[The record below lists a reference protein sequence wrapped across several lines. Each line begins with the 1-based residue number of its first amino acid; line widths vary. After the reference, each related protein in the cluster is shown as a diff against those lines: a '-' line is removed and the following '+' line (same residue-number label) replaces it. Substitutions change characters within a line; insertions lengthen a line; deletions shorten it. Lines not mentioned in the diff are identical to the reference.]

1 MKTGLIVFDMDCL
14 VCNRFVEWVDK
25 RNVYYLYA
33 SLGTINAIN
42 RHLSTNIENL
52 DKIVVL
58 ENGAVYYGA
67 AAIKQIIKKVYPN
80 TVIIK
85 FFELLPEVIIEKC
98 YDIFARNR
106 LVFGTK
112 KQCEISLSISEK
124 IVTDA
129 NITYHAHSLI

>member
-33 SLGTINAIN
+33 SLGTIDAIN

-52 DKIVVL
+52 NKIVVL
-58 ENGAVYYGA
+58 EKGAVYYGA
-67 AAIKQIIKKVYPN
+67 VAIKQIIKKVYPN

-106 LVFGTK
+106 FIFGTK

-124 IVTDA
+124 IV
-129 NITYHAHSLI
+129 LIYYILS